1 MYNYMHLGSVIK
13 RISTKLF
20 QDLSTM
26 LNLYNIIEQ
35 LLAVDIFQ
43 TAINYS
49 WNFCIQNITY
59 KFNCYKCI

>member
-49 WNFCIQNITY
+49 
-59 KFNCYKCI
+59 